1 MADWKNYLNSI
12 YFDPGHPASFSGPDK
27 LYHTVKTEGRYH
39 IGKDRVRKWLQ
50 DQETYSLT
58 RGARRRFPRSRVIV
72 EGLDSQWDSDIFSR
86 KLWCRPVKNK
96 TGVEVAK
103 ALRSIFEE
111 GRQPKYTLRSD
122 KGREFVNNEVGKL
135 LRERGIHHIVSHN
148 ETKANYAERIHRTL
162 SKRKTRA
169 NLGSVSIS

>member
-1 MADWKNYLNSI
+1 M
-12 YFDPGHPASFSGPDK
+12 
-27 LYHTVKTEGRYH
+27 
-39 IGKDRVRKWLQ
+39 
-50 DQETYSLT
+50 
-58 RGARRRFPRSRVIV
+58 
-72 EGLDSQWDSDIFSR
+72 EGLDSQWDSDLSR

-148 ETKANYAERIHRTL
+148 ETKANYAERVIKTIKQKLLRYVMKKQSYRYVDVLQDVVKSYNDTMHR
-162 SKRKTRA
+162 S
-169 NLGSVSIS
+169 